1 MMHLKQ
7 SQAARGYLLILPLC
21 IILILLTLYPFFFV
35 VIASLRDWNLS
46 QPDTQK
52 FIGLLNYISLLSDV
66 RTWNA
71 LKNTAVYTIC
81 AIAVE
86 FTLGFII
93 ALLLERQF
101 HGRTII
107 RTLFVMPM
115 IVTPAPV
122 AMVWRQIFDP
132 SLGLANYI
140 FSVLGLPPLRWA
152 GDSSTALLSVLI
164 VEIWQWTPF
173 FILTLSAGLSA
184 IPDEPVE
191 AARIDGASFVQTV
204 FRVILP
210 MLKSLVITI
219 LIFRIM
225 DAMKV
230 YDLIYVLTEGG
241 PGVSTETLNY
251 YTYLTSFRWL
261 RMGKGSALAVIL
273 LFVTIFV
280 GSRLV
285 NLMRDKE

>member
-1 MMHLKQ
+1 MRQ
-7 SQAARGYLLILPLC
+7 NQALRGYLLILPLC

-35 VIASLRDWNLS
+35 IIASLRNWNLS
-46 QPDTQK
+46 QPDAQG
-52 FIGLLNYISLLSDV
+52 FVGLLNYATLLSDV

-71 LKNTAVYTIC
+71 LKNTALYTFG
-81 AIAVE
+81 AVSIE
-86 FTLGFII
+86 FIIGFII
-93 ALLLERQF
+93 ALLLELQF
-101 HGRTII
+101 RGRNLV
-107 RTLFVMPM
+107 RTLFILPM
-115 IVTPAPV
+115 IVTPAPI

-132 SLGLANYI
+132 STGFANYL
-140 FSVLGLPPLRWA
+140 LGMLRIAPLRWA
-152 GDSSTALLSVLI
+152 GHSSTALISVMI

-184 IPDEPVE
+184 IPDEPIE
-191 AARIDGASFVQTV
+191 AARIDGASLPQMI
-204 FRVILP
+204 FRIIVP
-210 MLKSLVITI
+210 MLKSLIITV

-251 YTYLTSFRWL
+251 YTFLTSFRWL
-261 RMGKGSALAVIL
+261 RMGRGSALAVIL
-273 LFVTIFV
+273 LFVSLFI

-285 NLMRDKE
+285 NLMKSQE